1 MWSARHRET
10 AWTES
15 RPCGCDAYVWDYLV
29 EILAFGPQGW
39 FLVTDEPAPA
49 ELAAFHELPDYFTEL
64 GRDGWELV
72 SMTAVSSTDRVVVVF
87 KRRIHE

>member
-1 MWSARHRET
+1 MR
-10 AWTES
+10 
-15 RPCGCDAYVWDYLV
+15 VWDYLV
-29 EILAFGPQGW
+29 EILAFGPHGW

-49 ELAAFHELPDYFTEL
+49 EFAAFHELPDYFTEL

-87 KRRIHE
+87 KRLIHE